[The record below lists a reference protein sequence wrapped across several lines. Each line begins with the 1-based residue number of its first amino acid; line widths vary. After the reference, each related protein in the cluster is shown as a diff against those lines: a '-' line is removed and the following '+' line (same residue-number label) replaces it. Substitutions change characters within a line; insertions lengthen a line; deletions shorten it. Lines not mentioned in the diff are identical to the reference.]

1 MAQAFNKEQFQQTL
15 TTLRKSR
22 GLTQAKLSE
31 ALGISDKTYSK
42 WETGENE
49 PDMASLHRLAQ
60 YYEISPAVFFGNE
73 DRGRAEEF
81 VEAQFHGLST
91 EDTVKKAFELQFH
104 AIRGLAKHAI
114 GDTRAYGALSS
125 VTPPENL
132 VNLKNEHAITAY
144 AAPGIF
150 QMMYQGTDANISLS
164 LMPHEEAYQWLI
176 DERASLAAYLAL
188 IADGDMLRCLPY
200 MISGSM
206 TERYTAAHLSELTG
220 VDKSKTE
227 ALLHTAVEHGICSM
241 TEAHIGRKK
250 VELFRTEAD
259 HMLLGILT
267 LAHLSLPTA
276 ERCGHYYFGIPMR
289 QIKVGKENGH
299 ELR

>member
-1 MAQAFNKEQFQQTL
+1 MAQSFNKEQFQQTL
-15 TTLRKSR
+15 TTLRKSQ
-22 GLTQAKLSE
+22 GLTQAKLAE
-31 ALGISDKTYSK
+31 VLGISDKTYSK

-49 PDMASLHRLAQ
+49 PDLSSLYRLAQ
-60 YYEISPAVFFGNE
+60 YYDISPAVFFSDG

-81 VEAQFHGLST
+81 AETQFRGLCA

-114 GDTRAYGALSS
+114 GNTRVYGALSS
-125 VTPPENL
+125 VTPPKNMVSL
-132 VNLKNEHAITAY
+132 NNEHAITAY

-150 QMMYQGTDANISLS
+150 QMMYQGTDANIALS
-164 LMPHEEAYQWLI
+164 LMPNEEAYQWLI
-176 DERASLAAYLAL
+176 DERTSLAAYLSL
-188 IADGDMLRCLPY
+188 IADGDMLRCLPH
-200 MISGSM
+200 MISDSI

-220 VDKSKTE
+220 VDRSRTE
-227 ALLHTAVEHGICSM
+227 TLLHTAVELGICSM
-241 TEAHIGRKK
+241 TEAHIGREK

-267 LAHLSLPTA
+267 LAHLSLPTT
-276 ERCGHYYFGIPMR
+276 ERCGHIYFGIPMH
-289 QIKVGKENGH
+289 QIKIGKEDGH